1 MSENY
6 FPETLPQF
14 QKAFPDEMACANYL
28 EKLRWPVGFVCSTCS
43 FIGTPYRFKNRPTV
57 LRCRNCQADT
67 HLTAGTVMHKSRTPL
82 QIWFWAA
89 YLVTS
94 HTPGVSATQ
103 FQRQLGLNRYETA
116 FQILHKLRS
125 AMVRPKRDRIGVNGH
140 VEVDEAFV
148 GGRTH
153 SKKQG
158 LTDKVL
164 VAAAV
169 EVRSLEKTHHDGK
182 RRLYAGRL
190 RLSRIPDRGQST
202 LEIFVKES
210 VAPGSTIFTD
220 GWSGYDNLTNLGYTH
235 HATVINGD
243 HEKTDLVLPMVH
255 LVFSNLKT
263 WLRGTHHGVS
273 PKHLP
278 SYLNEFTFR
287 FNRRFYPMAA
297 VNSVL
302 GIAVRVAS
310 ETYKN
315 LYSGHK
321 TVK

>member
-1 MSENY
+1 MSENH

-14 QKAFPDEMACANYL
+14 QKAFPDETACANYL
-28 EKLRWPVGFVCSTCS
+28 EKLRWPTGFICSKCS
-43 FIGTPYRFKNRPTV
+43 SIEIPYRFKNRPMI

-67 HLTAGTVMHKSRTPL
+67 HITAGTVMHKTRTPL

-94 HTPGVSATQ
+94 YTPGLSATQ
-103 FQRQLGLNRYETA
+103 FQRQLGNNRYETA
-116 FQILHKLRS
+116 FQILHKLRV
-125 AMVRPKRDRIGVNGH
+125 AMVRPQRNKIGLDGH

-148 GGRTH
+148 GGRTR
-153 SKKQG
+153 SKTQG
-158 LTDKVL
+158 MTNKVL

-169 EVRSLEKTHHDGK
+169 EVRSLKKTRCNGDRK
-182 RRLYAGRL
+182 LYAGRL
-190 RLSRIPDRGQST
+190 RLARIPDRGQLA
-202 LEIFVKES
+202 LETFVKES

-220 GWSGYDNLTNLGYTH
+220 GWPSYDSLAALGYKH

-243 HEKTDLVLPMVH
+243 HKKTDLVLPMVH

-273 PKHLP
+273 PKHLS

-302 GIAVRVAS
+302 GIAVQVTG

-321 TVK
+321 TII

>member
-1 MSENY
+1 MDETH

-14 QKAFPDEMACANYL
+14 QKAFPDEAACANYL
-28 EKLRWPVGFVCSTCS
+28 EKLRWPIGFVCSKCGA
-43 FIGTPYRFKNRPTV
+43 IEKPYRFKKRSTV

-67 HLTAGTVMHKSRTPL
+67 HLTAGTVMHKTRTPL
-82 QIWFWAA
+82 QTWFWAA

-94 HTPGVSATQ
+94 HTPGLSATQ
-103 FQRQLGLNRYETA
+103 FQRQLGIKRYETA
-116 FQILHKLRS
+116 FQILHKLRV
-125 AMVRPKRDRIGVNGH
+125 AMVRPRRDKIGLNDR

-158 LTDKVL
+158 VTDKVL

-169 EVRSLEKTHHDGK
+169 EVHSLKKTRRNGK
-182 RRLYAGRL
+182 RKLYAGRL
-190 RLSRIPDRGQST
+190 RLAQIPNRGQIA
-202 LEIFVKES
+202 LETFVKES
-210 VAPGSTIFTD
+210 VVFGSTIFTD
-220 GWSGYDNLTNLGYTH
+220 GWPSYDNLAALGYKH
-235 HATVINGD
+235 HPTIINGD
-243 HEKTDLVLPMVH
+243 HEKTDLALPMVH

-263 WLRGTHHGVS
+263 WIRGTHHGVS
-273 PKHLP
+273 SKHLS

-287 FNRRFYPMAA
+287 FNRRFYPMEA

-302 GIAVRVAS
+302 GIAVQVRG

-315 LYSGHK
+315 LYSVAK
-321 TVK
+321 